1 MNAGSTNGEKQAENK
16 KYMRLVFMKKK
27 RGRPKGTGKFESAFR
42 LRLSEDDYTKL
53 KSISEVTGLS
63 ISQTVRALIS
73 DYISHFDVKY
83 F

>member
-1 MNAGSTNGEKQAENK
+1 
-16 KYMRLVFMKKK
+16 MKKK

-53 KSISEVTGLS
+53 KSISEVTGAS
-63 ISQTVRALIS
+63 ISQTVRTLIS
-73 DYISHFDVKY
+73 DYISHFDAKE

>member
-1 MNAGSTNGEKQAENK
+1 
-16 KYMRLVFMKKK
+16 MKKK

-42 LRLSEDDYTKL
+42 LRLRKDDYTKL

-63 ISQTVRALIS
+63 ISQTVRTLIS
-73 DYISHFDVKY
+73 DYISHFDVKE